1 MIGKIKKL
9 IDVKLDNINTV
20 ALGII
25 TQVDLSKMRCN
36 VKLKHKIQ
44 GQEIELFDVPIAF
57 LKFNDCSIII
67 APKEGD
73 VVLVV
78 FSKYELE
85 EQLKNKDA
93 VDVNELLKFN
103 LNNAIIFC
111 GLFTLVDSIP
121 SIGKDEI
128 LIQHKS
134 KNYIKFQQDGKIIIK
149 GDVYVDGDLDFKSIA
164 GGTPKEDG
172 VWHKHS

>member
-1 MIGKIKKL
+1 MIEQIRKL
-9 IDVKLDNINTV
+9 IDIKLDNLNTV
-20 ALGII
+20 ALGVI
-25 TQVDLSKMRCN
+25 TQVDLTKMRCN

-44 GQEIELFDVPIAF
+44 GNEIELFDVPIAC
-57 LKFNDCSIII
+57 LKSSAGTIII
-67 APKEGD
+67 PPTEGD
-73 VVLVV
+73 VVLVI

-85 EQLKNKDA
+85 EQLKNKET

-103 LNNAIIFC
+103 LNNAIVFG

-121 SIGKDEI
+121 AINEDEI

-134 KNYIKFQQDGKIIIK
+134 ENYIKFQQDGKIVIK

-172 VWHKHS
+172 VWHKHV